1 MTKEQVFKELEEYII
16 TSISTEKS
24 KHININVAKR
34 VIGELIASYEN
45 QTEIRNLK
53 VKIEKLEIKFS
64 EVLDYATGSRI
75 SNSGADMNA
84 IERCI
89 DDVIN
94 SAVDDYA
101 ELVGE

>member
-1 MTKEQVFKELEEYII
+1 M
-16 TSISTEKS
+16 ISEREGIKMNGEAAYNRI
-24 KHININVAKR
+24 KKR
-34 VIGELIASYEN
+34 YDKKL
-45 QTEIRNLK
+45 TEIRNLK